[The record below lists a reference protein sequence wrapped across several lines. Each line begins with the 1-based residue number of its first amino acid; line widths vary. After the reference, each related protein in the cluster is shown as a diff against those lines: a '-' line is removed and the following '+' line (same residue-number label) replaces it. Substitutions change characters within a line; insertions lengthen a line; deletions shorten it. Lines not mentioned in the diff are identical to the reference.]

1 MKKSFFRILPAVI
14 LFVSAIVV
22 LGGCEKSKYPITVDW
37 SLIGKGAMYGNGAEN
52 LEPQNIVI
60 KNAAEWQNLISSMDS
75 HSNTSNSFV
84 EKKIDFDNFIIIA
97 VIDSVRPNS
106 GYTISI
112 DKVQEQKKNIQIG
125 IVYQQGNTG
134 YNVMNQPFYIIK
146 IPKYNKEI
154 IFSPKKYVCV

>member
-1 MKKSFFRILPAVI
+1 
-14 LFVSAIVV
+14 
-22 LGGCEKSKYPITVDW
+22 
-37 SLIGKGAMYGNGAEN
+37 MYGNGAEN

-112 DKVQEQKKNIQIG
+112 DKVQEQKKNIQID
-125 IVYQQGNTG
+125 IVYQQGNAG

>member
-1 MKKSFFRILPAVI
+1 MKQVIFRTLPATI
-14 LFVSAIVV
+14 LFVAAIMVM
-22 LGGCEKSKYPITVDW
+22 GGCEKSKYPITVDW
-37 SLIGKGAMYGNGAEN
+37 SLIGKGVMYGNGAEN

-112 DKVQEQKKNIQIG
+112 DKVQEQKKIS
-125 IVYQQGNTG
+125 
-134 YNVMNQPFYIIK
+134 K
-146 IPKYNKEI
+146 
-154 IFSPKKYVCV
+154 

>member
-1 MKKSFFRILPAVI
+1 MKNHRLLIL
-14 LFVSAIVV
+14 
-22 LGGCEKSKYPITVDW
+22 
-37 SLIGKGAMYGNGAEN
+37 SLIIFNIFIVNAQDVFIYDKSGNKIYLYEQKNMYIIRIDEQY
-52 LEPQNIVI
+52 LSQIQTI
-60 KNAAEWQNLISSMDS
+60 D
-75 HSNTSNSFV
+75 
-84 EKKIDFDNFIIIA
+84 KKIDFDNFIIIA

-112 DKVQEQKKNIQIG
+112 DKVQEQKKNIQID

>member
-1 MKKSFFRILPAVI
+1 MKNHRLLIL
-14 LFVSAIVV
+14 
-22 LGGCEKSKYPITVDW
+22 
-37 SLIGKGAMYGNGAEN
+37 SLIIFNIFIVNAQDVFIYDKSGNKIYLYEQKNMYIIRIDEQY
-52 LEPQNIVI
+52 LSQIQTI
-60 KNAAEWQNLISSMDS
+60 D
-75 HSNTSNSFV
+75 
-84 EKKIDFDNFIIIA
+84 KKIDFDNFIIIA

-112 DKVQEQKKNIQIG
+112 DKVQEQKKNIQID

-134 YNVMNQPFYIIK
+134 YNVMNQSFYIIK

>member
-1 MKKSFFRILPAVI
+1 MKKSFFRTLPAVI

-84 EKKIDFDNFIIIA
+84 EKKIDFDNFIG
-97 VIDSVRPNS
+97 SR
-106 GYTISI
+106 
-112 DKVQEQKKNIQIG
+112 
-125 IVYQQGNTG
+125 
-134 YNVMNQPFYIIK
+134 
-146 IPKYNKEI
+146 
-154 IFSPKKYVCV
+154 

>member
-1 MKKSFFRILPAVI
+1 
-14 LFVSAIVV
+14 
-22 LGGCEKSKYPITVDW
+22 
-37 SLIGKGAMYGNGAEN
+37 
-52 LEPQNIVI
+52 
-60 KNAAEWQNLISSMDS
+60 MDS

-112 DKVQEQKKNIQIG
+112 DKVQEQKKNIQID

-134 YNVMNQPFYIIK
+134 YKVQ
-146 IPKYNKEI
+146 
-154 IFSPKKYVCV
+154 C

>member
-1 MKKSFFRILPAVI
+1 MKNHRLLIL
-14 LFVSAIVV
+14 
-22 LGGCEKSKYPITVDW
+22 
-37 SLIGKGAMYGNGAEN
+37 SLIIFNIFIVNAQDVFIYDKSGNKIYLYEQKNMYIIRIEEQY
-52 LEPQNIVI
+52 LSQIQTI
-60 KNAAEWQNLISSMDS
+60 D
-75 HSNTSNSFV
+75 
-84 EKKIDFDNFIIIA
+84 KKIDFDNFIIIA

-112 DKVQEQKKNIQIG
+112 DKVQEQKNNIQID